1 MLAYDEVQSPSAA
14 PPAIETINTV
24 HGEAQKSKEI
34 IALQARMRSFI
45 SGKGRGSATTCT
57 MTPTSNKG
65 CSGSRSSP
73 LSVIDYDSP
82 KAFTPVASKEENLQT
97 YLNPTS
103 SPVKGS
109 PPSRSTAS
117 SVLPTQKA
125 HTSSSPL
132 DKQKQ
137 HLDDTPEKTVKLSS
151 NLQMTELLERRLRSV
166 IRERDGF
173 RQSLNSMED
182 RMLHMEKALMEAQQ
196 RLTDAQKIETA
207 ERVRFNSIVEE
218 RNEALQ
224 RVVAAESRAKCAEAR
239 SRTHARRALKLD
251 AAVLRLEAE
260 LRAVK
265 EGVQKPS
272 SSPLFSSTSLPSGE
286 SDAATTQ
293 KIYREA
299 TIREQKELLEN
310 SIRGA
315 DAASLKRL
323 SIKYHPDK
331 NIPALTWLYSELQ
344 AVINTALDKQK

>member
-1 MLAYDEVQSPSAA
+1 MLAYDEVPSPSAT
-14 PPAIETINTV
+14 AIETINTM

-45 SGKGRGSATTCT
+45 SGKGRGSATTCA
-57 MTPTSNKG
+57 MTPTSNRG

-82 KAFTPVASKEENLQT
+82 KAFTPVASKKENLQS
-97 YLNPTS
+97 YLNPAS
-103 SPVKGS
+103 SPMKGS

-117 SVLPTQKA
+117 SLSPTQEA

-137 HLDDTPEKTVKLSS
+137 HLGDTPE
-151 NLQMTELLERRLRSV
+151 NLQMTELLERRLRNV
-166 IRERDGF
+166 IKERDGF
-173 RQSLNSMED
+173 RQSMNSMED
-182 RMLHMEKALMEAQQ
+182 RMLHMEKALMKAQQ
-196 RLTDAQKIETA
+196 RLTDAQKIEAA
-207 ERVRFNSIVEE
+207 ERVRFNSMVEE
-218 RNEALQ
+218 RDEALKH
-224 RVVAAESRAKCAEAR
+224 VVAAESRAKCAEAR

-265 EGVQKPS
+265 EGAQKPS

-286 SDAATTQ
+286 SDAATIQ
-293 KIYREA
+293 KKYREA

-331 NIPALTWLYSELQ
+331 NIPTLTWLYSELQ